1 MAERRLAALA
11 DAELTAALADVGAS
25 LAWPAARATP
35 AAPDL
40 APRVRARIVA
50 DDPRARPRRS
60 GLPFRRALV
69 LALVALAILAA
80 VAAAV
85 AFGVPGIRLGFG
97 VPTITRPPIASP
109 VASPVA
115 SSVGPSPSR
124 QPGANLG
131 LGQATAL
138 DDVDERA
145 GFPVRLPVDP
155 ALGPPAATYV
165 NAAQIVS
172 LVWPASSSLPATADP
187 RVGLLVTEF
196 RGSVEHTL
204 IEKLIDSGT
213 EVEPVVVAGREGY
226 WISGNPHIF
235 WYRTP
240 DGREVPETRRWV
252 GDALLWNDGELT
264 YRIET
269 SLGRDAAVRIAES
282 LE

>member
-1 MAERRLAALA
+1 VAEPRLAALT
-11 DAELTAALADVGAS
+11 DAELAAAVTDLGRS
-25 LAWPAARATP
+25 LEWPSARVTP
-35 AAPDL
+35 VAPDL
-40 APRVRARIVA
+40 ATRVRARIVA
-50 DDPRARPRRS
+50 HDLRAGAPRS
-60 GLPFRRALV
+60 GVAVRRALV

-85 AFGVPGIRLGFG
+85 AFGVPGIRLVFG
-97 VPTITRPPIASP
+97 EPAITPPPIASP
-109 VASPVA
+109 VASPVGTTA
-115 SSVGPSPSR
+115 SR
-124 QPGANLG
+124 LPGANLG
-131 LGQATAL
+131 LGQATTL
-138 DDVDERA
+138 DDLDERA
-145 GFPVRLPVDP
+145 GFRVRLPADP

-165 NAAQIVS
+165 SAAQIVS
-172 LVWPASSSLPATADP
+172 LAWPAGSSLPATADP

-240 DGREVPETRRWV
+240 DGREAPETRRWV
-252 GDALLWNDGELT
+252 GDALLWNHGELT

-269 SLGRDAAVRIAES
+269 SLGRDAAMRIAEA

>member
-1 MAERRLAALA
+1 VAERRLAALT
-11 DAELTAALADVGAS
+11 DAELAAALSDVGAS
-25 LAWPAARATP
+25 LAWPAARANP

-40 APRVRARIVA
+40 ATRVRARIVA
-50 DDPRARPRRS
+50 DDPQARPRRS
-60 GLPFRRALV
+60 GLQLRRALV

-97 VPTITRPPIASP
+97 EPAITPPP

-115 SSVGPSPSR
+115 SPGDPAPSHP
-124 QPGANLG
+124 PGANLG

-138 DDVDERA
+138 DDVEERA
-145 GFPVRLPVDP
+145 GFRVRLPADP

-165 NAAQIVS
+165 SPTQIVS

-187 RVGLLVTEF
+187 RVGLLVTQF

-213 EVEPVVVAGREGY
+213 NVEPVVVAGREGY
-226 WISGNPHIF
+226 WISGDPHFF

-269 SLGRDAAVRIAES
+269 SLGRDAAVRMAEA